1 MARKHRASADRR
13 RKLRRRPTPK
23 WLVKGQ
29 DLDAIA
35 QRRCLMVLSVVSGE
49 RPVTEAIVEA
59 KISRG
64 FYYQLE
70 TRALMAMLR
79 ALTPGTEVDGS
90 ADATM
95 SGRLA
100 ALESKVRRL
109 EQEKRR
115 AERMLLLTRKLVKPG
130 PVSTGP
136 GRLAKARGSTT
147 SGRRRSPALRPKAAP
162 IKPTLMT
169 SAPSIPTPPGAT
181 AS

>member
-1 MARKHRASADRR
+1 MTSKHRASAA
-13 RKLRRRPTPK
+13 RKRKPRSRPTPR

-29 DLDAIA
+29 DLDLIA
-35 QRRCLMVLSVVSGE
+35 QRRCLMVLSVLSGE
-49 RPVTEAIVEA
+49 RPVTEAIGEA

-90 ADATM
+90 ADATL

-100 ALESKVRRL
+100 ALEAQVKRL
-109 EQEKRR
+109 QQEKRR

-130 PVSTGP
+130 PVSTGA
-136 GRLAKARGSTT
+136 GRPPRSRSSTT
-147 SGRRRSPALRPKAAP
+147 TGGRSLPSSRRRKPMTTTTVASTPMPAGE
-162 IKPTLMT
+162 
-169 SAPSIPTPPGAT
+169 PTP
-181 AS
+181 

>member
-1 MARKHRASADRR
+1 M
-13 RKLRRRPTPK
+13 
-23 WLVKGQ
+23 
-29 DLDAIA
+29 
-35 QRRCLMVLSVVSGE
+35 
-49 RPVTEAIVEA
+49 TEAIVEA

-136 GRLAKARGSTT
+136 GRLPRARNSTT
-147 SGRRRSPALRPKAAP
+147 NGRRRSAAP
-162 IKPTLMT
+162 RTKPAPTKAMVTT
-169 SAPSIPTPPGAT
+169 SAPSIPTPAGAT